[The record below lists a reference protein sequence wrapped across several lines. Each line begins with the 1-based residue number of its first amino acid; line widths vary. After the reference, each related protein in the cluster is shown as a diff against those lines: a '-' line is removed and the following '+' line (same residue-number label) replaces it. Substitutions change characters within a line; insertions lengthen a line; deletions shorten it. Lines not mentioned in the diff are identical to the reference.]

1 MTKRIVM
8 GLVLVCAAFSFAP
21 CKGVVDA
28 EFRAALKR
36 GADYR
41 TVLKV
46 VDDSGVSVEG
56 ASVRATIEQLHK
68 IYTVRGTTDTNGLF
82 TISGRTT
89 GNEIVIDV
97 TKDGY
102 YGSRRE
108 HCLIAM
114 GAEREVR
121 DGRWQPY
128 GAEEELL
135 LRRIE
140 DPVSLPH
147 EWFWEFRY
155 TMERGRWIGYD
166 ILKNDFVG
174 PIGHGDI
181 SDFEVFVEWDGR
193 WMPGEY
199 KGMKV
204 CIRFPEH
211 FAGFYEYDARNESE
225 FIFPYHAQTNMGYRQ
240 SCEFSERVNP
250 DGSRVVVEF
259 DRRKCWVVR
268 SRCRVDE
275 RGRLVAANY
284 SVLSDIAFCCKM
296 DGRIGFCVTGA
307 FNPTPNDTNLEAK
320 R

>member
-8 GLVLVCAAFSFAP
+8 VLVLVWAAFSFAP
-21 CKGVVDA
+21 CKGVEDA

-89 GNEIVIDV
+89 GNRIVIDV

-114 GAEREVR
+114 GAEHEVR

-128 GAEEELL
+128 GAEERME
-135 LRRIE
+135 LRRIRHPADLVVKGIYIPVPMTNAWFGFNLEKATIVTSNAQDRADIEFWVDWDGLPPPQSRHCACFFRTVGDPSGGYNVEKVMESLQPYPYEASTNESYAVRSVHIVDRDENHE
-140 DPVSLPH
+140 DGGGEVPFSPKSALVLRLRPKVDADGSLK
-147 EWFWEFRY
+147 EANYGLVR
-155 TMERGRWIGYD
+155 TLD
-166 ILKNDFVG
+166 VG
-174 PIGHGDI
+174 PGWKGI
-181 SDFEVFVEWDGR
+181 S
-193 WMPGEY
+193 
-199 KGMKV
+199 KV
-204 CIRFPEH
+204 
-211 FAGFYEYDARNESE
+211 Y
-225 FIFPYHAQTNMGYRQ
+225 
-240 SCEFSERVNP
+240 
-250 DGSRVVVEF
+250 
-259 DRRKCWVVR
+259 
-268 SRCRVDE
+268 
-275 RGRLVAANY
+275 
-284 SVLSDIAFCCKM
+284 LSYI
-296 DGRIGFCVTGA
+296 

>member
-1 MTKRIVM
+1 MTKRI
-8 GLVLVCAAFSFAP
+8 LPAFTFICAALSLAP
-21 CKGVVDA
+21 CRGAVDA

-89 GNEIVIDV
+89 GNRIVIDV

-114 GAEREVR
+114 GAEHEVR

-128 GAEEELL
+128 GAEEELF

-140 DPVSLPH
+140 NPIRSASGYALD
-147 EWFWEFRY
+147 FRY
-155 TMERGRWIGYD
+155 TRKLREWVGFD
-166 ILKNDFVG
+166 LQVNDFVKPSG
-174 PIGHGDI
+174 RGEV
-181 SDFEVFVEWDGR
+181 SDMEVFFDWDGK
-193 WMPGEY
+193 WLPEY
-199 KGMKV
+199 SGMGVK
-204 CIRFPEH
+204 IRFPPPSGYYTE
-211 FAGFYEYDARNESE
+211 AARNESE
-225 FIFPYHAQTNMGYRQ
+225 FTGPYAVKGDAFPFHDA
-240 SCEFSERVNP
+240 EFSERIQE
-250 DGSRVVVEF
+250 DGSRKQVHF
-259 DRRKCWVVR
+259 DPSRCWVVR

-275 RGRLVAANY
+275 SGKLVSANY
-284 SVLSDIAFCCKM
+284 SVVLDIRFTCDRGGLA
-296 DGRIGFCVTGA
+296 GLLVRGFS
-307 FNPTPNDTNLEAK
+307 NPTPNDTNLEAK

>member
-1 MTKRIVM
+1 MRRRFITVSC
-8 GLVLVCAAFSFAP
+8 VLVSLVAC
-21 CKGVVDA
+21 
-28 EFRAALKR
+28 ALKKDPSYR
-36 GADYR
+36 SARRNGADYR
-41 TVLKV
+41 TVLRV
-46 VDDSGVSVEG
+46 VDDGGHAVSD
-56 ASVRATIEQLHK
+56 AKVRVLMGMNFIKSSYFIE
-68 IYTVRGTTDTNGLF
+68 GTTDTNGLF

-89 GNEIVIDV
+89 GNRIVIDV

-121 DGRWQPY
+121 DGRWQTY

-140 DPVSLPH
+140 NPVSLPH

-174 PIGHGDI
+174 PVGHGDI
-181 SDFEVFVEWDGR
+181 ADFEVFVEWDGR

-225 FIFPYHAQTNMGYRQ
+225 FIFPYHAQTNVGYRQ

-275 RGRLVAANY
+275 KGRLMAANY

-307 FNPTPNDTNLEAK
+307 FNPTPNDTNLEVK

>member
-1 MTKRIVM
+1 MRRMFITV
-8 GLVLVCAAFSFAP
+8 GCVLVSLVAC
-21 CKGVVDA
+21 
-28 EFRAALKR
+28 ALKKDPSYR
-36 GADYR
+36 SARRNGADYR
-41 TVLKV
+41 TVLRV
-46 VDDSGVSVEG
+46 VDDGGHAVSD
-56 ASVRATIEQLHK
+56 AKVRVLMGMNFIKSSYFIE
-68 IYTVRGTTDTNGLF
+68 GTTDTNGLF

-97 TKDGY
+97 AKDGY

-140 DPVSLPH
+140 NPVSLPH
-147 EWFWEFRY
+147 EWFWVFRY

-174 PIGHGDI
+174 PVGHGDI
-181 SDFEVFVEWDGR
+181 ADFEVFVEWDGR

-211 FAGFYEYDARNESE
+211 FAGFYEYDARSESE
-225 FIFPYHAQTNMGYRQ
+225 FIFPYHAQTNVEYSQ

-275 RGRLVAANY
+275 KGRLVAANY